1 MMRTE
6 RVRALVFT
14 GAGTTRTVAE
24 RFVAATGLAGE
35 VIDITPQASGV
46 PALGP
51 GDLAV
56 IAVPSF
62 GGRVPAPAAAK
73 LSQLPEAPGVP
84 AVLLVTY
91 GNRAVDDTFIEL
103 ADIVRDRGLLPVA
116 GAAVVAHHSLMVDV
130 AIGRPDAEDLSVV
143 DALARDT
150 VARLAEAASAGEA
163 ALAEV
168 PGNRPYRA
176 YGGVAFHAAADP
188 GRCIACGACAE
199 LCPTGAIDPA
209 APAVTDTARCVTC
222 LRCVA
227 VCPAGARAV
236 DGGEELVRARA
247 AFAESLAPRQPS
259 YTL

>member
-1 MMRTE
+1 MDISVVKT
-6 RVRALVFT
+6 VVFT
-14 GAGTTRTVAE
+14 GAGTTLAVAR
-24 RFVAATGLAGE
+24 RFTEACALPSLVT
-35 VIDITPQASGV
+35 DITPLSAGV
-46 PALGP
+46 PTFCAH
-51 GDLAV
+51 DLAV
-56 IAVPSF
+56 FAIPSY
-62 GGRVPAPAAAK
+62 GGRVPAPAAEK
-73 LSQLPEAPGVP
+73 LARMPLVDGVP

-91 GNRAVDDTFIEL
+91 GNRAVDDTFAEL
-103 ADIVRDRGLLPVA
+103 ADIVSARGFVPVG
-116 GAAVVAHHSLMVDV
+116 GAAVVAHHSLMIDV

-150 VARLAEAASAGEA
+150 VARLAKAASAGEA

-188 GRCIACGACAE
+188 ERCIACGACTE

-247 AFAESLAPRQPS
+247 AFAERLAPRRPS